1 MFRWIKKLFS
11 KLDYKDESL
20 NVVASIG
27 KAKSLYKELI
37 VKAHPDKHPNQLEL
51 ATTLT
56 ELINKKTCK
65 VSITSGNQSF
75 RHEMST
81 VFFRSGFRIS
91 VENDSNIRDSELR
104 DISQYILTN
113 AAFVRQLMSL
123 GFDTLVVSGKTTG
136 KNFMY
141 SLKQY
146 TTLTNFFID

>member
-1 MFRWIKKLFS
+1 MKIIEFFKNLLNSLLDGSFERVKIIKSMNEAFHEYYVTGEIDRL
-11 KLDYKDESL
+11 
-20 NVVASIG
+20 
-27 KAKSLYKELI
+27 
-37 VKAHPDKHPNQLEL
+37 
-51 ATTLT
+51 
-56 ELINKKTCK
+56 CM